1 MTNRQIQVL
10 ELLDTAGERLHA
22 LLTRLTLSE
31 EVVGDLMQELFI
43 RLSQSKGLDRAKDPF
58 AYAYRAAINLAFEWR
73 RKQKRRIQ
81 SLDQDCAAADNH
93 PSALTGMIRKEQLQK
108 VLDATAKLSDLARDV
123 VVMHYIE
130 QESYQDIGRRLGKNH
145 RHIRSVAS
153 KALARMRLLLATK
166 QSSQLAEEKCHD

>member
-1 MTNRQIQVL
+1 
-10 ELLDTAGERLHA
+10 LDTCGERLHA

-31 EVVGDLMQELFI
+31 DIVGDLMQELFI

-81 SLDQDCAAADNH
+81 SLDQDCAAADNQ
-93 PSALTGMIRKEQLQK
+93 PSALGGMIRKEQLQK
-108 VLDATAKLSDLARDV
+108 VLNATSKLSDLARDV
-123 VVMHYIE
+123 VVLHYIE
-130 QESYQDIGRRLGKNH
+130 QESYEDIGRRLGKNH

-153 KALARMRLLLATK
+153 KAMARIRELLATELSR
-166 QSSQLAEEKCHD
+166 QVAEEKCYD